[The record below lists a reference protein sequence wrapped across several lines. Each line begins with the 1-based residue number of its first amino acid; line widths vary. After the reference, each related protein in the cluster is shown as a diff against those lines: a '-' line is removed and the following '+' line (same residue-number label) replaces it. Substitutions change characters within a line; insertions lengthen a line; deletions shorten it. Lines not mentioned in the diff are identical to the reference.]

1 MTSPA
6 SNPTSSEPDGT
17 RRAADPTMCRLVDL
31 AEAILDTAGE
41 ATRLRL
47 VFEFLR
53 GAGEDGL
60 SLQSLVAAEPV
71 LTGAEHFDAL
81 LAAIAEDL
89 CVHAGVRPPD
99 WVHDDSRFLD
109 WVWWVSDLSSARAEA
124 LVHTPASYRRR
135 GVMIARRDLQATVGD
150 RHPRG

>member
-6 SNPTSSEPDGT
+6 SKSTGSESDET
-17 RRAADPTMCRLVDL
+17 RRPSDPTMFQLADL
-31 AEAILDTAGE
+31 ADAILDTAGE
-41 ATRLRL
+41 PIRLRL

-53 GAGEDGL
+53 GAGEDGHPR
-60 SLQSLVAAEPV
+60 QSLVAAEPV
-71 LTGAEHFDAL
+71 LTGIEHFNAL

-89 CVHAGVRPPD
+89 CVHAGIRPPD

-109 WVWWVSDLSSARAEA
+109 RMWWVSDLRSARAEA